1 MTCEDRGLKC
11 YLQAKE
17 QQKLSVKHQK
27 LKNQGGS
34 LLQHLQKGYSPAK
47 ALILDFKPPD
57 L

>member
-47 ALILDFKPPD
+47 ALILDFQPPD